1 MVIKMDM
8 DKVKTFVKTKLQD
21 ESSGHDYLHALRVFE
36 NAKKLLK
43 EDLDTDVVLI
53 SSLIHDLIDYKLDKQ
68 FQVSKDSMIQ
78 FLRSLVITENQINHI
93 IDIIENISFSKGCIP
108 KTEEGKI
115 VQDADRL
122 DALGAIGIARTFSY
136 GGSKGRL
143 IYGDPNE
150 LDSVSHFYQKLL
162 KLEERMNTEQG
173 KLVAKERTEYMKEYL
188 KQLYSE
194 IGEDY
199 DN

>member
-1 MVIKMDM
+1 MDM